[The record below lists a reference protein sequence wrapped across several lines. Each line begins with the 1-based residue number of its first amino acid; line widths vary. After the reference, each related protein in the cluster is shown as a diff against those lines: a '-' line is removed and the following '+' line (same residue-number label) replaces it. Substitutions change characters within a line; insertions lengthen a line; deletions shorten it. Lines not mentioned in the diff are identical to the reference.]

1 MSTEAPDYLLDADT
15 QEATIRSRMLAK
27 VTDGVDKS
35 EGSYVWD
42 SLSPVAIENVFIR
55 MALQKALNLGFAQT
69 VDAENIKFLVMRAEE
84 HGVYRKAATY
94 ATGKIHVTGKAK
106 TIVPSGIKLATEADA
121 DLNIKSVF
129 FVTTETVTIS
139 DDGTADI
146 AIKAVDAGVSGNV
159 SAGSI
164 VLLATARK
172 NVYSVTNQAATTGGT
187 DDESLESLLARYLE
201 KVRNPGTSGNMADYK
216 QWATSV
222 NGVGDAH
229 VIPLWNGEGT
239 VKVVV
244 LGADKKPAAAD
255 IVEAVRQYIN
265 DKAATGDRM
274 APIGATVTI
283 VPASTVSMTLDATI
297 VMNASAGVAL
307 SAIQA
312 SLTSALEAYL
322 SKMAFQT
329 STIRY
334 SRIGAIILDQTG
346 VVDYSSLTINGQT
359 GNLSLQEDQVA
370 IVGTVTLHAE

>member
-139 DDGTADI
+139 DD
-146 AIKAVDAGVSGNV
+146 
-159 SAGSI
+159 
-164 VLLATARK
+164 
-172 NVYSVTNQAATTGGT
+172 
-187 DDESLESLLARYLE
+187 
-201 KVRNPGTSGNMADYK
+201 
-216 QWATSV
+216 
-222 NGVGDAH
+222 
-229 VIPLWNGEGT
+229 
-239 VKVVV
+239 
-244 LGADKKPAAAD
+244 
-255 IVEAVRQYIN
+255 
-265 DKAATGDRM
+265 
-274 APIGATVTI
+274 
-283 VPASTVSMTLDATI
+283 
-297 VMNASAGVAL
+297 
-307 SAIQA
+307 
-312 SLTSALEAYL
+312 
-322 SKMAFQT
+322 
-329 STIRY
+329 
-334 SRIGAIILDQTG
+334 
-346 VVDYSSLTINGQT
+346 
-359 GNLSLQEDQVA
+359 
-370 IVGTVTLHAE
+370 